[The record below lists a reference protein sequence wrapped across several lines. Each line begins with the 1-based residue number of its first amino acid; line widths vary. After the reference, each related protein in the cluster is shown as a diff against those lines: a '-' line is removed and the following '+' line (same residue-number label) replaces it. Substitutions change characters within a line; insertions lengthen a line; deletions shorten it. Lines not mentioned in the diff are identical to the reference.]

1 MNVSVKLSKSIYA
14 MKSLKK
20 SLAIVLVV
28 ILASCAKQLP
38 KPSKEVKSVLV
49 LPVEV
54 VNKTKM
60 ERKFD
65 YVFNFQSKPN
75 SGSWYGN
82 NSPQN
87 DQLFSV
93 RGNLQKNGNSLT
105 IVSGLS
111 PGEHRL
117 FSMTENPINVRN
129 VNPNTKR
136 MQHRPFILEE
146 GKIFIY
152 PYQFHYSQE
161 LIGASKYFRSSR
173 KFEPLMDQGLKNVK
187 EELKQ
192 YKNYELWALQ
202 DKIADGALTEQVTST
217 ESSRIPG
224 KSATEQDK
232 IADGALT
239 EQITSIESN
248 KIPEKFT
255 SGLELDVGVNS
266 KYKLSS
272 DLTYLSASGEGEADL
287 EGNDIRFVYIAAHGI
302 SWGIRMSEHNG
313 KDSTATSYYSIKVT
327 ENTPYIRY
335 DHTLYSNDNFLLE
348 GQIAAGFN
356 LVTVEIDHPSLSP
369 NTSSS
374 LGFMLEPSLFSGMEI
389 QDEVLL
395 GLGMSLPLDSFKGNA
410 NWLYSGYTLNYN
422 YEITKSPIVFL
433 IFRFSI

>member
-1 MNVSVKLSKSIYA
+1 
-14 MKSLKK
+14 
-20 SLAIVLVV
+20 
-28 ILASCAKQLP
+28 
-38 KPSKEVKSVLV
+38 
-49 LPVEV
+49 
-54 VNKTKM
+54 
-60 ERKFD
+60 
-65 YVFNFQSKPN
+65 
-75 SGSWYGN
+75 
-82 NSPQN
+82 
-87 DQLFSV
+87 
-93 RGNLQKNGNSLT
+93 
-105 IVSGLS
+105 
-111 PGEHRL
+111 
-117 FSMTENPINVRN
+117 
-129 VNPNTKR
+129 

-161 LIGASKYFRSSR
+161 LIGASNYFRSSR

-202 DKIADGALTEQVTST
+202 DKIADGTLTEQVTST
-217 ESSRIPG
+217 ES
-224 KSATEQDK
+224 
-232 IADGALT
+232 
-239 EQITSIESN
+239 N
-248 KIPEKFT
+248 KIPEKFS

-272 DLTYLSASGEGEADL
+272 NVTWLSNLGSDEVDL
-287 EGNDIRFVYIAAHGI
+287 EGSDIRFVYIADHGI

-313 KDSTATSYYSIKVT
+313 KQTTSTAYYSIKVT

-356 LVTVEIDHPSLSP
+356 LVTVEIDHPQLSP

-389 QDEVLL
+389 HDEVLL
-395 GLGMSLPLDSFKGNA
+395 GLGMSLPLDYFKGNA

-433 IFRFSI
+433 IFRFAI

>member
-1 MNVSVKLSKSIYA
+1 MRFEILQLSLFYILNFEMRY
-14 MKSLKK
+14 LKTF
-20 SLAIVLVV
+20 LAIVSTV
-28 ILASCAKQLP
+28 IIASCAKQLP
-38 KPSKEVKSVLV
+38 KPSKEIKSILV
-49 LPVEV
+49 IPAEV
-54 VNKTKM
+54 INKTQM

-65 YVFNFQSKPN
+65 YIFNFQSKPD
-75 SGSWYGN
+75 SDSWYGN

-93 RGNLQKNGNSLT
+93 RSNLQKDGNSLT

-129 VNPNTKR
+129 VNPNTER
-136 MQHRPFILEE
+136 MRHRPFVLEE
-146 GKIFIY
+146 GKVLIY
-152 PYQFHYSQE
+152 PYELRYSQE
-161 LIGASKYFRSSR
+161 FKGTTQMFNYSR
-173 KFEPLMDQGLKNVK
+173 KFEPLTDQGLKNVK
-187 EELKQ
+187 EELKH

-202 DKIADGALTEQVTST
+202 DKIAEGALTEQVTST
-217 ESSRIPG
+217 
-224 KSATEQDK
+224 
-232 IADGALT
+232 
-239 EQITSIESN
+239 ESN

-272 DLTYLSASGEGEADL
+272 DLTWLSASGEGEADL

-356 LVTVEIDHPSLSP
+356 LVTVEIDHPELSP
-369 NTSSS
+369 NASSS
-374 LGFMLEPSLFSGMEI
+374 LGFMLEPSIFTGMEI
-389 QDEVLL
+389 QDEMLF
-395 GLGMSLPLDSFKGNA
+395 GLGMSYPLDYLKGNA

>member
-1 MNVSVKLSKSIYA
+1 
-14 MKSLKK
+14 MKSLKT

-49 LPVEV
+49 IPAEV
-54 VNKTKM
+54 VNKTQM
-60 ERKFD
+60 ERKYD

-87 DQLFSV
+87 DQLFRV

-161 LIGASKYFRSSR
+161 LIGASNYFRSSR

-202 DKIADGALTEQVTST
+202 DKIADDALTEQVTST
-217 ESSRIPG
+217 
-224 KSATEQDK
+224 
-232 IADGALT
+232 
-239 EQITSIESN
+239 ESN

-266 KYKLSS
+266 KYKLRS

-395 GLGMSLPLDSFKGNA
+395 GLGMSLPLDSFKGNT

>member
-1 MNVSVKLSKSIYA
+1 MRFEILQLSLFYILNFEMRY
-14 MKSLKK
+14 LKTF
-20 SLAIVLVV
+20 LAIVSTV
-28 ILASCAKQLP
+28 IIASCAKQLP
-38 KPSKEVKSVLV
+38 KPSKEIKSILV
-49 LPVEV
+49 IPAEV
-54 VNKTKM
+54 INKTQT

-65 YVFNFQSKPN
+65 YIFNFQSKPD
-75 SGSWYGN
+75 SDSWYGN

-93 RGNLQKNGNSLT
+93 RSNLQKDGNSLT

-129 VNPNTKR
+129 VNPNTER
-136 MQHRPFILEE
+136 MRHRPFVLEE
-146 GKIFIY
+146 GKVLIY
-152 PYQFHYSQE
+152 PYELRYSQE
-161 LIGASKYFRSSR
+161 FKGTTQMFNYSR
-173 KFEPLMDQGLKNVK
+173 KFEPLTDQGLKNVK

-202 DKIADGALTEQVTST
+202 DKIAEGALTEQVTST
-217 ESSRIPG
+217 
-224 KSATEQDK
+224 
-232 IADGALT
+232 
-239 EQITSIESN
+239 ESN

-272 DLTYLSASGEGEADL
+272 DLTWLSASGEGEADL

-356 LVTVEIDHPSLSP
+356 LVTVEIDHPELSP
-369 NTSSS
+369 NASSS
-374 LGFMLEPSLFSGMEI
+374 LGFMLEPSIFTGMEI
-389 QDEVLL
+389 QDEMLF
-395 GLGMSLPLDSFKGNA
+395 GLGMSYPLDYLKGNA

>member
-1 MNVSVKLSKSIYA
+1 MRY
-14 MKSLKK
+14 LKTF
-20 SLAIVLVV
+20 LAIVSTV
-28 ILASCAKQLP
+28 IIASCAKQLP
-38 KPSKEVKSVLV
+38 KPSKEIKSILV
-49 LPVEV
+49 IPAEV
-54 VNKTKM
+54 INKTQT

-65 YVFNFQSKPN
+65 YIFNFQSKPD
-75 SGSWYGN
+75 SDSWYGN

-93 RGNLQKNGNSLT
+93 RSNLQKDGNSLT

-129 VNPNTKR
+129 VNPNTER
-136 MQHRPFILEE
+136 MRHRPFVLEE
-146 GKIFIY
+146 GKVLIY
-152 PYQFHYSQE
+152 PYELRYSQE
-161 LIGASKYFRSSR
+161 FKGTTQMFNYSR
-173 KFEPLMDQGLKNVK
+173 KFEPLTDQGLKNVK

-202 DKIADGALTEQVTST
+202 DKIAEGALTEQVTST
-217 ESSRIPG
+217 
-224 KSATEQDK
+224 
-232 IADGALT
+232 
-239 EQITSIESN
+239 ESN

-272 DLTYLSASGEGEADL
+272 DLTWLSASGEGEADL

-348 GQIAAGFN
+348 GQIAVGFN
-356 LVTVEIDHPSLSP
+356 LVTVEIDHPELSP
-369 NTSSS
+369 NASSS
-374 LGFMLEPSLFSGMEI
+374 LGFMLEPSLFTGMEI
-389 QDEVLL
+389 QDEMLF
-395 GLGMSLPLDSFKGNA
+395 GLGMSYPLDYLKGNA

-433 IFRFSI
+433 IFRFAI

>member
-1 MNVSVKLSKSIYA
+1 MRY
-14 MKSLKK
+14 LKTF
-20 SLAIVLVV
+20 LAIVSTV
-28 ILASCAKQLP
+28 IIASCAKQLP
-38 KPSKEVKSVLV
+38 KPSKEIKSILV
-49 LPVEV
+49 IPAEV
-54 VNKTKM
+54 INKTQT

-65 YVFNFQSKPN
+65 YIFNFQSKPD
-75 SGSWYGN
+75 SDSWYGN

-93 RGNLQKNGNSLT
+93 RSNLQKDGNSLT

-129 VNPNTKR
+129 VNPNTER
-136 MQHRPFILEE
+136 MRHRPFVLEE
-146 GKIFIY
+146 GKVLIY
-152 PYQFHYSQE
+152 PYELRYSQE
-161 LIGASKYFRSSR
+161 FKGTTQMFNYSR
-173 KFEPLMDQGLKNVK
+173 KFEPLTDQGFKNVK

-192 YKNYELWALQ
+192 YKNYELWTSQ
-202 DKIADGALTEQVTST
+202 DKIAEGALTEQVTST
-217 ESSRIPG
+217 ES
-224 KSATEQDK
+224 
-232 IADGALT
+232 
-239 EQITSIESN
+239 N
-248 KIPEKFT
+248 NIPEKFT

-272 DLTYLSASGEGEADL
+272 DLTWLSASGEGEADL

-356 LVTVEIDHPSLSP
+356 LVTVEIDHPELSP
-369 NTSSS
+369 NASSS
-374 LGFMLEPSLFSGMEI
+374 LGFMLEPSIFTGMEI
-389 QDEVLL
+389 QDEMLF
-395 GLGMSLPLDSFKGNA
+395 GLGMSYPLDYLKGNA

>member
-1 MNVSVKLSKSIYA
+1 MKFNNVL
-14 MKSLKK
+14 KSLKT

-38 KPSKEVKSVLV
+38 KPSKELKSVLV
-49 LPVEV
+49 IPAEV
-54 VNKTKM
+54 VNKTQM

-93 RGNLQKNGNSLT
+93 RGNLQQNGNSLT
-105 IVSGLS
+105 IVSGLP

-129 VNPNTKR
+129 VNPNTER
-136 MQHRPFILEE
+136 MKHRPFILEE
-146 GKIFIY
+146 GKVLIY
-152 PYQFHYSQE
+152 PYELRYSQK
-161 LIGASKYFRSSR
+161 LKGTTRMFNYSR
-173 KFEPLMDQGLKNVK
+173 KFEPLMDQGLKNIK

-202 DKIADGALTEQVTST
+202 DKIADGTLTEQETST
-217 ESSRIPG
+217 
-224 KSATEQDK
+224 
-232 IADGALT
+232 
-239 EQITSIESN
+239 ESN

-272 DLTYLSASGEGEADL
+272 NVTWLSSSREGETDL
-287 EGNDIRFVYIAAHGI
+287 EGNDIRFVYIADHGI

-313 KDSTATSYYSIKVT
+313 KLPTSTSYYSIKVT

-356 LVTVEIDHPSLSP
+356 LVTVEIDHP
-369 NTSSS
+369 
-374 LGFMLEPSLFSGMEI
+374 
-389 QDEVLL
+389 
-395 GLGMSLPLDSFKGNA
+395 
-410 NWLYSGYTLNYN
+410 
-422 YEITKSPIVFL
+422 
-433 IFRFSI
+433 

>member
-1 MNVSVKLSKSIYA
+1 MRY
-14 MKSLKK
+14 LKTF
-20 SLAIVLVV
+20 LAIVSTV
-28 ILASCAKQLP
+28 IIASCAKQLP
-38 KPSKEVKSVLV
+38 KPSKEIKSILV
-49 LPVEV
+49 IPAEV
-54 VNKTKM
+54 INKTQT

-65 YVFNFQSKPN
+65 YIFNFQSKPD
-75 SGSWYGN
+75 SDSWYGN

-93 RGNLQKNGNSLT
+93 RSNLQKDGNSLT

-129 VNPNTKR
+129 VNPNTER
-136 MQHRPFILEE
+136 MRHRPFVLED
-146 GKIFIY
+146 GKVLIY
-152 PYQFHYSQE
+152 PYELRYSQE
-161 LIGASKYFRSSR
+161 FKGTTQMFNYSR
-173 KFEPLMDQGLKNVK
+173 KFEPLTDQRLKNVK

-202 DKIADGALTEQVTST
+202 DKIAEGALTEQV
-217 ESSRIPG
+217 I
-224 KSATEQDK
+224 
-232 IADGALT
+232 
-239 EQITSIESN
+239 SIESN

-272 DLTYLSASGEGEADL
+272 DLTWLSASGEGEADL

-356 LVTVEIDHPSLSP
+356 LVTVEIDHPELSP
-369 NTSSS
+369 NASSS
-374 LGFMLEPSLFSGMEI
+374 LGFMLEPSLFTGMEI
-389 QDEVLL
+389 QDEMLF
-395 GLGMSLPLDSFKGNA
+395 GLGMSYPLDYLKGNA

>member
-1 MNVSVKLSKSIYA
+1 MKYSKTF
-14 MKSLKK
+14 
-20 SLAIVLVV
+20 LAIVSTV
-28 ILASCAKQLP
+28 IIASCAKQLP
-38 KPSKEVKSVLV
+38 KPSKEIKSILV
-49 LPVEV
+49 IPAEV
-54 VNKTKM
+54 INKTQT

-65 YVFNFQSKPN
+65 YIFNFQSKPD
-75 SGSWYGN
+75 SDSWYGN

-93 RGNLQKNGNSLT
+93 RSNLQKDGNSLT

-129 VNPNTKR
+129 VNPNTER
-136 MQHRPFILEE
+136 MRHRPFVLEE
-146 GKIFIY
+146 GKVLIY
-152 PYQFHYSQE
+152 PYELRYSQE
-161 LIGASKYFRSSR
+161 FKGTTRMFNYSR
-173 KFEPLMDQGLKNVK
+173 KFEPLTDQGLKNVK

-202 DKIADGALTEQVTST
+202 DKIAEGTLTEQVTST
-217 ESSRIPG
+217 ES
-224 KSATEQDK
+224 
-232 IADGALT
+232 
-239 EQITSIESN
+239 N
-248 KIPEKFT
+248 KIPEKFN

-272 DLTYLSASGEGEADL
+272 DLTWLSASGEGEADL

-356 LVTVEIDHPSLSP
+356 LVTVEIDHPELSP
-369 NTSSS
+369 NASSS
-374 LGFMLEPSLFSGMEI
+374 LGFMLEPSIFTGMEI
-389 QDEVLL
+389 QDEMLF
-395 GLGMSLPLDSFKGNA
+395 GLGMSYPLDYLKGNA

>member
-1 MNVSVKLSKSIYA
+1 MRFEILQLSLFYILNFEMRY
-14 MKSLKK
+14 LKTF
-20 SLAIVLVV
+20 LAIVSTV
-28 ILASCAKQLP
+28 IIASCAKQLP
-38 KPSKEVKSVLV
+38 KPSKEIKSILV
-49 LPVEV
+49 IPAEV
-54 VNKTKM
+54 INKTQT

-65 YVFNFQSKPN
+65 YIFNFQSKPD
-75 SGSWYGN
+75 SDSWYGN

-93 RGNLQKNGNSLT
+93 RSNLQKDGNSLT

-129 VNPNTKR
+129 VNPNTER
-136 MQHRPFILEE
+136 MRHRPFVLEE
-146 GKIFIY
+146 GKVLIY
-152 PYQFHYSQE
+152 PYELRYSQKFK
-161 LIGASKYFRSSR
+161 GTTQMFNYSR
-173 KFEPLMDQGLKNVK
+173 KFEPLTDQGLKNVK

-202 DKIADGALTEQVTST
+202 DKIAEGALTEQVTST
-217 ESSRIPG
+217 
-224 KSATEQDK
+224 
-232 IADGALT
+232 
-239 EQITSIESN
+239 ESN

-272 DLTYLSASGEGEADL
+272 DLTWLSASGEGEADL

-348 GQIAAGFN
+348 GQISAGFN
-356 LVTVEIDHPSLSP
+356 LVTVEIDHPELSP
-369 NTSSS
+369 NASSS
-374 LGFMLEPSLFSGMEI
+374 LGFMLEPSIFTGMEI
-389 QDEVLL
+389 QDEMLF
-395 GLGMSLPLDSFKGNA
+395 GLGMSYPLDYLKGNA

>member
-1 MNVSVKLSKSIYA
+1 MRFEILQLSLFYILNFEMRY
-14 MKSLKK
+14 LKTF
-20 SLAIVLVV
+20 LAIVSTV
-28 ILASCAKQLP
+28 IIASCAKQLP
-38 KPSKEVKSVLV
+38 KPSKEIKSILV
-49 LPVEV
+49 IPAEV
-54 VNKTKM
+54 INKTQT

-65 YVFNFQSKPN
+65 YIFNFQSKPD
-75 SGSWYGN
+75 SDSWYGN

-93 RGNLQKNGNSLT
+93 RSNLQKDGNSLT

-129 VNPNTKR
+129 VNPNTER
-136 MQHRPFILEE
+136 MRHRPFVLEE
-146 GKIFIY
+146 GKVLIY
-152 PYQFHYSQE
+152 PYELRYSQE
-161 LIGASKYFRSSR
+161 FKGTTQMFNYSR
-173 KFEPLMDQGLKNVK
+173 KFEPLTDQGLKNVK

-202 DKIADGALTEQVTST
+202 DKIAEGALTEQVTST
-217 ESSRIPG
+217 
-224 KSATEQDK
+224 
-232 IADGALT
+232 
-239 EQITSIESN
+239 ESN

-272 DLTYLSASGEGEADL
+272 DLTWLSASGEGEADL

-356 LVTVEIDHPSLSP
+356 LVTVEIDHPELSP
-369 NTSSS
+369 NASSS

-389 QDEVLL
+389 QDEMLF
-395 GLGMSLPLDSFKGNA
+395 GLGMSYPLDYLKGNA

>member
-1 MNVSVKLSKSIYA
+1 MKLNNIMKSIHT
-14 MKSLKK
+14 
-20 SLAIVLVV
+20 SLALLLVV

-38 KPSKEVKSVLV
+38 KPSKDVKSVLV
-49 LPVEV
+49 LPAEV

-129 VNPNTKR
+129 LNPNTER

-146 GKIFIY
+146 GKVLIY
-152 PYQFHYSQE
+152 PYELRYSQK
-161 LIGASKYFRSSR
+161 LIGTTRMFNYSR

-202 DKIADGALTEQVTST
+202 DKIADDALTEQVTST
-217 ESSRIPG
+217 
-224 KSATEQDK
+224 
-232 IADGALT
+232 
-239 EQITSIESN
+239 ESN

-266 KYKLSS
+266 KYKLRS

-287 EGNDIRFVYIAAHGI
+287 EGNDIRFVYIASHGI

-335 DHTLYSNDNFLLE
+335 DHTLYRNDNFLLE

-356 LVTVEIDHPSLSP
+356 LVTVEIDHPQLSP
-369 NTSSS
+369 NASSS
-374 LGFMLEPSLFSGMEI
+374 LGFMLESSLFSGMEI

>member
-1 MNVSVKLSKSIYA
+1 MKLNNIMKSIHT
-14 MKSLKK
+14 
-20 SLAIVLVV
+20 SLALLLVV

-38 KPSKEVKSVLV
+38 KPSKDVKSVLV
-49 LPVEV
+49 LPAEV

-129 VNPNTKR
+129 LNPNTER

-146 GKIFIY
+146 GKVLIY
-152 PYQFHYSQE
+152 PYELRYSQK
-161 LIGASKYFRSSR
+161 LKGTTRMFNYSR

-202 DKIADGALTEQVTST
+202 DKIADDALTEQVTST
-217 ESSRIPG
+217 
-224 KSATEQDK
+224 
-232 IADGALT
+232 
-239 EQITSIESN
+239 ESN

-266 KYKLSS
+266 KYKLRS

-287 EGNDIRFVYIAAHGI
+287 EGNDIRFVYIASHGI

-335 DHTLYSNDNFLLE
+335 DHTLYRNDNFLLE

-356 LVTVEIDHPSLSP
+356 LVTVEIDHPQLSP
-369 NTSSS
+369 NASSS
-374 LGFMLEPSLFSGMEI
+374 LGFMLESSLFSGMEI

>member
-1 MNVSVKLSKSIYA
+1 MRY
-14 MKSLKK
+14 LKTF
-20 SLAIVLVV
+20 LAIVSTV
-28 ILASCAKQLP
+28 IIASCAKQLP
-38 KPSKEVKSVLV
+38 KPSKEIKSILV
-49 LPVEV
+49 IPAEV
-54 VNKTKM
+54 INKTQT

-65 YVFNFQSKPN
+65 YIFNFQSKPD
-75 SGSWYGN
+75 SDSWYGN

-93 RGNLQKNGNSLT
+93 RSNLQKDGNSLT

-129 VNPNTKR
+129 VNPNTER
-136 MQHRPFILEE
+136 MRHRPFVLEE
-146 GKIFIY
+146 GKVLIY
-152 PYQFHYSQE
+152 PYELRYSQE
-161 LIGASKYFRSSR
+161 FKGTTQMFNYSR
-173 KFEPLMDQGLKNVK
+173 KFELLTDQGLKNIK

-202 DKIADGALTEQVTST
+202 DKIAEGALTEQVTST
-217 ESSRIPG
+217 
-224 KSATEQDK
+224 
-232 IADGALT
+232 
-239 EQITSIESN
+239 ESN

-272 DLTYLSASGEGEADL
+272 DLTWLSASGEGEADL

-356 LVTVEIDHPSLSP
+356 LVTVEIDHPELSP
-369 NTSSS
+369 NASSS
-374 LGFMLEPSLFSGMEI
+374 LGFMLEPSIFTGMEI
-389 QDEVLL
+389 QDEMLF
-395 GLGMSLPLDSFKGNA
+395 GLGMSYPLDYLKGNA

>member
-1 MNVSVKLSKSIYA
+1 MRFEILQLSLFYILNFEMRY
-14 MKSLKK
+14 LKTF
-20 SLAIVLVV
+20 LAIVSTV
-28 ILASCAKQLP
+28 IIASCAKQLP
-38 KPSKEVKSVLV
+38 KPSKEIKSILV
-49 LPVEV
+49 IPAEV
-54 VNKTKM
+54 INKTQT
-60 ERKFD
+60 ERKFN
-65 YVFNFQSKPN
+65 YIFNFQSKPD
-75 SGSWYGN
+75 SDSWYGN

-93 RGNLQKNGNSLT
+93 RSNLQKDGNSLT

-129 VNPNTKR
+129 VNPNTER
-136 MQHRPFILEE
+136 MRHRPFVLEE
-146 GKIFIY
+146 GKVLIY
-152 PYQFHYSQE
+152 PYELRYSQE
-161 LIGASKYFRSSR
+161 FKGTTQMFNYSR
-173 KFEPLMDQGLKNVK
+173 KFEPLTDQGLKNVK

-202 DKIADGALTEQVTST
+202 DKIAEGALTEQVTST
-217 ESSRIPG
+217 
-224 KSATEQDK
+224 
-232 IADGALT
+232 
-239 EQITSIESN
+239 ESN

-272 DLTYLSASGEGEADL
+272 DLTWLSASGEGEADL

-356 LVTVEIDHPSLSP
+356 LVTVEIDHPELSP
-369 NTSSS
+369 NASSS
-374 LGFMLEPSLFSGMEI
+374 LGFMLEPSIFTGMEI
-389 QDEVLL
+389 QDEMLF
-395 GLGMSLPLDSFKGNA
+395 GLGMSYPLDYLKGNA

>member
-1 MNVSVKLSKSIYA
+1 MRFEILQLSLFYILNFEMRY
-14 MKSLKK
+14 LKTF
-20 SLAIVLVV
+20 LAIVSTV
-28 ILASCAKQLP
+28 IIASCAKQLP
-38 KPSKEVKSVLV
+38 KPSKEIKSILV
-49 LPVEV
+49 IPAEV
-54 VNKTKM
+54 INKTQT
-60 ERKFD
+60 EPKFD

-75 SGSWYGN
+75 AGSWYGN

-93 RGNLQKNGNSLT
+93 RSNLQKDGNSLT

-129 VNPNTKR
+129 VNPNTER
-136 MQHRPFILEE
+136 MRHRPFVLEE
-146 GKIFIY
+146 GKVLIY
-152 PYQFHYSQE
+152 PYELRYSQE
-161 LIGASKYFRSSR
+161 FKGTTQMFNYSR
-173 KFEPLMDQGLKNVK
+173 KFEPLTDQGLKNVK

-202 DKIADGALTEQVTST
+202 DKIAEGALTEQVTN
-217 ESSRIPG
+217 
-224 KSATEQDK
+224 
-232 IADGALT
+232 
-239 EQITSIESN
+239 IESN

-272 DLTYLSASGEGEADL
+272 DLTWLSASGEGEADL

-356 LVTVEIDHPSLSP
+356 LVTVEIDHPELSP
-369 NTSSS
+369 NASSS
-374 LGFMLEPSLFSGMEI
+374 LGFMLEPSIFTGMEI
-389 QDEVLL
+389 QDEMLF
-395 GLGMSLPLDSFKGNA
+395 GLGMSYPLDYLKGNA

>member
-1 MNVSVKLSKSIYA
+1 MRFEILQLSLFYILNFEMRY
-14 MKSLKK
+14 LKTF
-20 SLAIVLVV
+20 LAIVSTV
-28 ILASCAKQLP
+28 IIASCAKQLP
-38 KPSKEVKSVLV
+38 KPSKEIKSILV
-49 LPVEV
+49 IPAEV
-54 VNKTKM
+54 INKTQT

-65 YVFNFQSKPN
+65 YIFNFQSKPD
-75 SGSWYGN
+75 SDSWYGN

-93 RGNLQKNGNSLT
+93 RSNLQKDGNSLT

-129 VNPNTKR
+129 VNPNTER
-136 MQHRPFILEE
+136 MRHRPFVLEE
-146 GKIFIY
+146 GKVLIY
-152 PYQFHYSQE
+152 PYELRYSQE
-161 LIGASKYFRSSR
+161 FKGTTQMFNYSR
-173 KFEPLMDQGLKNVK
+173 KFEPLTDQGLKNIK

-202 DKIADGALTEQVTST
+202 DKIAEGALTEQVTST
-217 ESSRIPG
+217 
-224 KSATEQDK
+224 
-232 IADGALT
+232 
-239 EQITSIESN
+239 ESN

-272 DLTYLSASGEGEADL
+272 DLTWLSASGEGEADL

-356 LVTVEIDHPSLSP
+356 LVTVEIDHPELSP
-369 NTSSS
+369 NASSS
-374 LGFMLEPSLFSGMEI
+374 LGFMLEPSIFTGMEI
-389 QDEVLL
+389 QDEMLF
-395 GLGMSLPLDSFKGNA
+395 GLGMSYPLDYLKGNA

>member
-1 MNVSVKLSKSIYA
+1 
-14 MKSLKK
+14 MKIFLV
-20 SLAIVLVV
+20 IVLVL

-38 KPSKEVKSVLV
+38 IPSKEVKSVLV
-49 LPVEV
+49 IPSEV
-54 VNKTKM
+54 VNKTQM

-65 YVFNFQSKPN
+65 YVFNFQSKSN
-75 SGSWYGN
+75 SGSWQGN

-87 DQLFSV
+87 DQLYSV
-93 RGNLQKNGNSLT
+93 RGNLQKKGNSLT
-105 IVSGLS
+105 IVSGLY

-146 GKIFIY
+146 GKVQIY
-152 PYQFHYSQE
+152 PYELRYSQK
-161 LIGASKYFRSSR
+161 LVGTSKSFNYSR

-202 DKIADGALTEQVTST
+202 DKIAEGALTEQVTST
-217 ESSRIPG
+217 
-224 KSATEQDK
+224 
-232 IADGALT
+232 
-239 EQITSIESN
+239 ESN

-255 SGLELDVGVNS
+255 SGLELDVGVNN

-356 LVTVEIDHPSLSP
+356 LVTVEIDHPELSP
-369 NTSSS
+369 NASSS

>member
-1 MNVSVKLSKSIYA
+1 MRFEILQLSLFYILNFEMRY
-14 MKSLKK
+14 LKTF
-20 SLAIVLVV
+20 LAIVSTV
-28 ILASCAKQLP
+28 IIASCAKQLP
-38 KPSKEVKSVLV
+38 KPSKEIKSILV
-49 LPVEV
+49 IPAEV
-54 VNKTKM
+54 INKTQT

-65 YVFNFQSKPN
+65 YIFNFQSKPD
-75 SGSWYGN
+75 SDSWYGN

-93 RGNLQKNGNSLT
+93 RSNLQKDGNSLT

-129 VNPNTKR
+129 VNPNTER
-136 MQHRPFILEE
+136 MRHRPFVLEE
-146 GKIFIY
+146 GKVLIY
-152 PYQFHYSQE
+152 PYELRYSQE
-161 LIGASKYFRSSR
+161 FKGTTQMFNYSR
-173 KFEPLMDQGLKNVK
+173 KFELLTDQGLKNIK

-202 DKIADGALTEQVTST
+202 DKIAEGALTEQVTST
-217 ESSRIPG
+217 
-224 KSATEQDK
+224 
-232 IADGALT
+232 
-239 EQITSIESN
+239 ESN

-272 DLTYLSASGEGEADL
+272 DLTWLSASGEGEADL

-356 LVTVEIDHPSLSP
+356 LVTVEIDHPELSP
-369 NTSSS
+369 NASSS
-374 LGFMLEPSLFSGMEI
+374 LGFMLEPSIFTGMEI
-389 QDEVLL
+389 QDEMLF
-395 GLGMSLPLDSFKGNA
+395 GLGMSYPLDYLKGNA

>member
-1 MNVSVKLSKSIYA
+1 MKFNIVL
-14 MKSLKK
+14 KSLET
-20 SLAIVLVV
+20 SLAIVLVF
-28 ILASCAKQLP
+28 IFASCAKQLP
-38 KPSKEVKSVLV
+38 KPSKELKSVLV
-49 LPVEV
+49 IPAEV
-54 VNKTKM
+54 VNKTQM

-93 RGNLQKNGNSLT
+93 RGNLQQNGNSLT
-105 IVSGLS
+105 IVSGLP
-111 PGEHRL
+111 PGEHRF
-117 FSMTENPINVRN
+117 FSMTEIPINVRN
-129 VNPNTKR
+129 VNPNTER
-136 MQHRPFILEE
+136 MKHRPFILEE
-146 GKIFIY
+146 GKVLIY
-152 PYQFHYSQE
+152 PYELRYSQK
-161 LIGASKYFRSSR
+161 LKGATRMFNYSR

-202 DKIADGALTEQVTST
+202 DKIADGTLTEQVTST
-217 ESSRIPG
+217 ESSRISG
-224 KSATEQDK
+224 KSATEQNK
-232 IADGALT
+232 KADGALT

-313 KDSTATSYYSIKVT
+313 KDSTATSYYSIRVT

>member
-1 MNVSVKLSKSIYA
+1 MRFEILQLSLFYILNFEMIY
-14 MKSLKK
+14 LKTF
-20 SLAIVLVV
+20 LAIVSTV
-28 ILASCAKQLP
+28 IIASCAKQLP
-38 KPSKEVKSVLV
+38 KPSKEIKSILV
-49 LPVEV
+49 IPTEV
-54 VNKTKM
+54 VNKTQM

-65 YVFNFQSKPN
+65 YVFNFQSKSN
-75 SGSWYGN
+75 SDSWYGN

-93 RGNLQKNGNSLT
+93 RSNLQKDGNSLT

-129 VNPNTKR
+129 VNPNTER
-136 MQHRPFILEE
+136 MRHRPFVLEE
-146 GKIFIY
+146 GKVLIY
-152 PYQFHYSQE
+152 PYELRYSQE
-161 LIGASKYFRSSR
+161 FKGTTQMFNYSR
-173 KFEPLMDQGLKNVK
+173 KFEPLTDQGLKNVK

-202 DKIADGALTEQVTST
+202 DKIAEGALTEQVTST
-217 ESSRIPG
+217 
-224 KSATEQDK
+224 
-232 IADGALT
+232 
-239 EQITSIESN
+239 ESN

-272 DLTYLSASGEGEADL
+272 DLTWLSASGEGEADL

-348 GQIAAGFN
+348 GQISAGFN
-356 LVTVEIDHPSLSP
+356 LVTVEIDHPELSP
-369 NTSSS
+369 NASSS
-374 LGFMLEPSLFSGMEI
+374 LGFMLEPSIFTGMEI
-389 QDEVLL
+389 QDEMLF
-395 GLGMSLPLDSFKGNA
+395 GLGMSYPLDYLKGNA

>member
-1 MNVSVKLSKSIYA
+1 MKFNIVL
-14 MKSLKK
+14 KSLKT

-49 LPVEV
+49 IPAEV
-54 VNKTKM
+54 VNKTQM
-60 ERKFD
+60 ERKYD

-87 DQLFSV
+87 DQLFRV

-105 IVSGLS
+105 IISGLS

-117 FSMTENPINVRN
+117 FSMTDNPINVRN
-129 VNPNTKR
+129 ANPNTKR

-146 GKIFIY
+146 GKVLIY
-152 PYQFHYSQE
+152 PYELRYSQKFV
-161 LIGASKYFRSSR
+161 GTSKWFKSSR
-173 KFEPLMDQGLKNVK
+173 KFEPLMDQGLKNIK

-192 YKNYELWALQ
+192 YKNYELWAIQ
-202 DKIADGALTEQVTST
+202 DK
-217 ESSRIPG
+217 
-224 KSATEQDK
+224 K
-232 IADGALT
+232 ADGALT

-313 KDSTATSYYSIKVT
+313 KDSTATSYYSIRVT

-356 LVTVEIDHPSLSP
+356 LVTVEIDHPELSP
-369 NTSSS
+369 NASSS

>member
-1 MNVSVKLSKSIYA
+1 MRFEILQLSLFYILNFEMRY
-14 MKSLKK
+14 LKTF
-20 SLAIVLVV
+20 LAIVSTV
-28 ILASCAKQLP
+28 IIASCAKQLP
-38 KPSKEVKSVLV
+38 KPSKEIKSILV
-49 LPVEV
+49 IPAEV
-54 VNKTKM
+54 INKTQT

-65 YVFNFQSKPN
+65 YIFNFQSKPD
-75 SGSWYGN
+75 SDSWYGN

-93 RGNLQKNGNSLT
+93 RSNLQKDGNSLT

-129 VNPNTKR
+129 VNPNTER
-136 MQHRPFILEE
+136 MRHRPFVLEE
-146 GKIFIY
+146 GKVLIY
-152 PYQFHYSQE
+152 PYELRYSQE
-161 LIGASKYFRSSR
+161 FKGTTQMFNYSR
-173 KFEPLMDQGLKNVK
+173 KFELLTDQGLKNIK

-202 DKIADGALTEQVTST
+202 DKIAEGALTEQVTST
-217 ESSRIPG
+217 
-224 KSATEQDK
+224 
-232 IADGALT
+232 
-239 EQITSIESN
+239 ESN

-272 DLTYLSASGEGEADL
+272 DLTWLSASGEGEADL

-335 DHTLYSNDNFLLE
+335 DHTLYNNDNFLLE

-356 LVTVEIDHPSLSP
+356 LVTVEIDHPELSP
-369 NTSSS
+369 NASSS
-374 LGFMLEPSLFSGMEI
+374 LGFMLEPSIFTGMEI
-389 QDEVLL
+389 QDEMLF
-395 GLGMSLPLDSFKGNA
+395 GLGMSYPLDYLKGNA

>member
-1 MNVSVKLSKSIYA
+1 

-49 LPVEV
+49 LPAEV

-161 LIGASKYFRSSR
+161 LIGASNYFRSSR

-192 YKNYELWALQ
+192 YKNYELWAL
-202 DKIADGALTEQVTST
+202 
-217 ESSRIPG
+217 
-224 KSATEQDK
+224 QDK

-356 LVTVEIDHPSLSP
+356 LVTVEIDHPQLSP

>member
-1 MNVSVKLSKSIYA
+1 MKFNIVL
-14 MKSLKK
+14 KSLKT

-38 KPSKEVKSVLV
+38 KPSKDVKSVLV
-49 LPVEV
+49 IPAEV
-54 VNKTKM
+54 VNKTQM

-93 RGNLQKNGNSLT
+93 RGNLQQNGNSLT
-105 IVSGLS
+105 IVSGLP

-129 VNPNTKR
+129 VNPNTER
-136 MQHRPFILEE
+136 MKHRPFILEE
-146 GKIFIY
+146 GKVLIY
-152 PYQFHYSQE
+152 PYELRYSQK
-161 LIGASKYFRSSR
+161 LKGTTQMFNYSR

-202 DKIADGALTEQVTST
+202 DKIADGTLTEQVTST
-217 ESSRIPG
+217 ESSRISG
-224 KSATEQDK
+224 KSATEQNK
-232 IADGALT
+232 KADGALT

-313 KDSTATSYYSIKVT
+313 KDSTATSYYSIRVT

>member
-1 MNVSVKLSKSIYA
+1 MRFEILQLSLFYILNFEMRY
-14 MKSLKK
+14 LKTF
-20 SLAIVLVV
+20 LAIVSTV
-28 ILASCAKQLP
+28 IIASCAKQLP
-38 KPSKEVKSVLV
+38 KPSKEIKSILV
-49 LPVEV
+49 IPAEV
-54 VNKTKM
+54 INKTQT

-65 YVFNFQSKPN
+65 YIFNFQSKPD
-75 SGSWYGN
+75 SDSWYGN

-93 RGNLQKNGNSLT
+93 RSNLQKDGNSLT

-129 VNPNTKR
+129 VNPNTER
-136 MQHRPFILEE
+136 MRHRPFVLEE
-146 GKIFIY
+146 GKVLIY
-152 PYQFHYSQE
+152 PYELRYSQE
-161 LIGASKYFRSSR
+161 FKGTTQMFNYSR
-173 KFEPLMDQGLKNVK
+173 KFEPLTDQGLKNVK

-202 DKIADGALTEQVTST
+202 DKIAEGALTEQVTST
-217 ESSRIPG
+217 
-224 KSATEQDK
+224 
-232 IADGALT
+232 
-239 EQITSIESN
+239 ESN

-272 DLTYLSASGEGEADL
+272 DLTWLSASGEGEADL

-356 LVTVEIDHPSLSP
+356 LVTVEIDHPELSP
-369 NTSSS
+369 NASSS
-374 LGFMLEPSLFSGMEI
+374 LGFMLEPSIFTGMEI
-389 QDEVLL
+389 QDEMLF
-395 GLGMSLPLDSFKGNA
+395 GLGMSYPLDNLKGNA

>member
-1 MNVSVKLSKSIYA
+1 MQFENLQLSLFYILNFEMRY
-14 MKSLKK
+14 LKTF
-20 SLAIVLVV
+20 LAIVSTV
-28 ILASCAKQLP
+28 IIASCAKQLP
-38 KPSKEVKSVLV
+38 KPSKEIKSILV
-49 LPVEV
+49 IPAELI
-54 VNKTKM
+54 NKTQM

-65 YVFNFQSKPN
+65 YIFNFQSKPD
-75 SGSWYGN
+75 SDSWYGN

-93 RGNLQKNGNSLT
+93 RSNLQKDGNSLT

-129 VNPNTKR
+129 VNPNTER
-136 MQHRPFILEE
+136 MRHRPFVLEE
-146 GKIFIY
+146 GKVLIY
-152 PYQFHYSQE
+152 PYQLRYSQE
-161 LIGASKYFRSSR
+161 FKGTTQMFNYSR
-173 KFEPLMDQGLKNVK
+173 KFEPLTDQGLKNVK

-202 DKIADGALTEQVTST
+202 DKIAEGALTEQVTST
-217 ESSRIPG
+217 
-224 KSATEQDK
+224 
-232 IADGALT
+232 
-239 EQITSIESN
+239 ESN

-272 DLTYLSASGEGEADL
+272 DLTWLSASGEGEADL

-356 LVTVEIDHPSLSP
+356 LVTVEIDHPELSP
-369 NTSSS
+369 NASSS
-374 LGFMLEPSLFSGMEI
+374 LGFMLEPSIFTGMEI
-389 QDEVLL
+389 QDEMLF
-395 GLGMSLPLDSFKGNA
+395 GLGMSYPLDYLKGNA

>member
-1 MNVSVKLSKSIYA
+1 MRFEILQLSLFYILNFEMRY
-14 MKSLKK
+14 LKTF
-20 SLAIVLVV
+20 LAIVSTV
-28 ILASCAKQLP
+28 IIASCAKQLP
-38 KPSKEVKSVLV
+38 KPSKEIKSILV
-49 LPVEV
+49 IPAEV
-54 VNKTKM
+54 INKTQT

-65 YVFNFQSKPN
+65 YIFNFQSKPD
-75 SGSWYGN
+75 SDSWYGN

-93 RGNLQKNGNSLT
+93 RSNLQKDGNSLT

-129 VNPNTKR
+129 VNPNTER
-136 MQHRPFILEE
+136 MRHRPFVLEE
-146 GKIFIY
+146 GKVLIY
-152 PYQFHYSQE
+152 PYELRYSQE
-161 LIGASKYFRSSR
+161 FKGTTQMFNYSR
-173 KFEPLMDQGLKNVK
+173 KFESLTDQGLKNVK

-202 DKIADGALTEQVTST
+202 DKIAEGALTEQVTST
-217 ESSRIPG
+217 
-224 KSATEQDK
+224 
-232 IADGALT
+232 
-239 EQITSIESN
+239 ESN

-272 DLTYLSASGEGEADL
+272 DLTWLSASGEGEADL

-356 LVTVEIDHPSLSP
+356 LVTVEIDHPELSP
-369 NTSSS
+369 NASSS
-374 LGFMLEPSLFSGMEI
+374 LGFMLEPSIFTGMEI
-389 QDEVLL
+389 QDEMLF
-395 GLGMSLPLDSFKGNA
+395 GLGMSYPLDYLKGNA
-410 NWLYSGYTLNYN
+410 NWLYSGYTINYN

>member
-1 MNVSVKLSKSIYA
+1 MKFNNVL
-14 MKSLKK
+14 KSLKT

-49 LPVEV
+49 IPAEV
-54 VNKTKM
+54 VNKTQM

-117 FSMTENPINVRN
+117 FSMTENPINVEN
-129 VNPNTKR
+129 KNPNTKR
-136 MQHRPFILEE
+136 MRKHLPFTLEE
-146 GKIFIY
+146 GKLSIY
-152 PYQFHYSQE
+152 PNILRYSQWRPKGDLSNSFTSSKNFGPLTDQE
-161 LIGASKYFRSSR
+161 LTNI
-173 KFEPLMDQGLKNVK
+173 N

-202 DKIADGALTEQVTST
+202 DKKADGTLTEEVTST
-217 ESSRIPG
+217 
-224 KSATEQDK
+224 
-232 IADGALT
+232 
-239 EQITSIESN
+239 ESN

-356 LVTVEIDHPSLSP
+356 LVTVELDHPELSP

-410 NWLYSGYTLNYN
+410 NWVYSGYTLNYN

>member
-1 MNVSVKLSKSIYA
+1 MRFEILQLSLFYILNFEMRY
-14 MKSLKK
+14 LKTF
-20 SLAIVLVV
+20 LAIVSTV
-28 ILASCAKQLP
+28 IIASCAKQLP
-38 KPSKEVKSVLV
+38 KPSKEIKSILV
-49 LPVEV
+49 IPAEV
-54 VNKTKM
+54 INKTQT

-65 YVFNFQSKPN
+65 YIFNFQSKPD
-75 SGSWYGN
+75 SDSWYGN

-93 RGNLQKNGNSLT
+93 RSNLQKDGNSLT

-129 VNPNTKR
+129 VNPNTER
-136 MQHRPFILEE
+136 MRHRPFVLEE
-146 GKIFIY
+146 GKVLIY
-152 PYQFHYSQE
+152 PYELRYSQKFT
-161 LIGASKYFRSSR
+161 GPTQMFNYSR
-173 KFEPLMDQGLKNVK
+173 KFELLTDQGLKNVK

-202 DKIADGALTEQVTST
+202 DKIAEGALTEQLTST
-217 ESSRIPG
+217 
-224 KSATEQDK
+224 
-232 IADGALT
+232 
-239 EQITSIESN
+239 ESN

-272 DLTYLSASGEGEADL
+272 DLKWLSAFREGEADL

-356 LVTVEIDHPSLSP
+356 LVTVEIDHPELSP
-369 NTSSS
+369 NASSS
-374 LGFMLEPSLFSGMEI
+374 LGFMLEPSLFTGMEI
-389 QDEVLL
+389 QDEMLF
-395 GLGMSLPLDSFKGNA
+395 GLGMSYPLDYLKGNA

>member
-1 MNVSVKLSKSIYA
+1 MRFEILQLSLFYILNFEMRY
-14 MKSLKK
+14 LKTF
-20 SLAIVLVV
+20 LAIVSTV
-28 ILASCAKQLP
+28 IIASCAKQLP
-38 KPSKEVKSVLV
+38 KPSKEIKSILV
-49 LPVEV
+49 IPAEV
-54 VNKTKM
+54 INKTQT

-65 YVFNFQSKPN
+65 YIFNFQSKPD
-75 SGSWYGN
+75 SDSWYGN

-93 RGNLQKNGNSLT
+93 RSNLQKDGNSLT

-129 VNPNTKR
+129 VNPNTER
-136 MQHRPFILEE
+136 MRHRPFVLEE
-146 GKIFIY
+146 GKVLIY
-152 PYQFHYSQE
+152 PYELRYSQKFK
-161 LIGASKYFRSSR
+161 GTTQMFNYSR
-173 KFEPLMDQGLKNVK
+173 KFEPLTDQGLKNVK

-202 DKIADGALTEQVTST
+202 DKIAEGALTEQVTST
-217 ESSRIPG
+217 
-224 KSATEQDK
+224 
-232 IADGALT
+232 
-239 EQITSIESN
+239 ESN

-272 DLTYLSASGEGEADL
+272 DLTWLSASGEGEADL

-356 LVTVEIDHPSLSP
+356 LVTVEIDHPELSP
-369 NTSSS
+369 NASSS

-389 QDEVLL
+389 QDEMLF
-395 GLGMSLPLDSFKGNA
+395 GLGMSYPLDYLKGNA

>member
-1 MNVSVKLSKSIYA
+1 MRFENLQLSLFYILNFEMRY
-14 MKSLKK
+14 LKTF
-20 SLAIVLVV
+20 LAIVSTV
-28 ILASCAKQLP
+28 IIASCAKQLP
-38 KPSKEVKSVLV
+38 KPSKEIKSILV
-49 LPVEV
+49 IPAEV
-54 VNKTKM
+54 INKTQT

-65 YVFNFQSKPN
+65 YIFNFQSKPD
-75 SGSWYGN
+75 SDSWYGN

-93 RGNLQKNGNSLT
+93 RSNLQKDGNSLT

-129 VNPNTKR
+129 VNPNTER
-136 MQHRPFILEE
+136 MRHRPFVLEE
-146 GKIFIY
+146 GKVLIY
-152 PYQFHYSQE
+152 PYELRYSQE
-161 LIGASKYFRSSR
+161 FKGTTQMFNYSR
-173 KFEPLMDQGLKNVK
+173 KFELLTDQGLKNIK

-202 DKIADGALTEQVTST
+202 DKIAEGALTEQVTST
-217 ESSRIPG
+217 
-224 KSATEQDK
+224 
-232 IADGALT
+232 
-239 EQITSIESN
+239 ESN

-272 DLTYLSASGEGEADL
+272 DLTWLSASGEGEADL

-356 LVTVEIDHPSLSP
+356 LVTVEIDHPELSP
-369 NTSSS
+369 NASSS
-374 LGFMLEPSLFSGMEI
+374 LGFMLEPSIFTGMEI
-389 QDEVLL
+389 QDEMLF
-395 GLGMSLPLDSFKGNA
+395 GLGMSYPLDYLKGNA

>member
-1 MNVSVKLSKSIYA
+1 MKFNNVL
-14 MKSLKK
+14 KSLKT

-49 LPVEV
+49 IPAEV
-54 VNKTKM
+54 VNKTQM
-60 ERKFD
+60 ERKYD

-87 DQLFSV
+87 DQLFRV

-105 IVSGLS
+105 IISGLS

-117 FSMTENPINVRN
+117 FSMTDNPINVRN
-129 VNPNTKR
+129 ANPNTKR

-146 GKIFIY
+146 GKVLIY
-152 PYQFHYSQE
+152 PYELRYSQK
-161 LIGASKYFRSSR
+161 LKGTTRMFNYSR

-192 YKNYELWALQ
+192 YKNYVLWVLQ
-202 DKIADGALTEQVTST
+202 DKIADGTLTEQVTST
-217 ESSRIPG
+217 ESSRISG

-232 IADGALT
+232 KADGALT

-287 EGNDIRFVYIAAHGI
+287 EGNDIRFVYIADHGI

-313 KDSTATSYYSIKVT
+313 KQTTSTSYYSIKVT

>member
-1 MNVSVKLSKSIYA
+1 MRFEILQLSLFYILNFEMRY
-14 MKSLKK
+14 LKTF
-20 SLAIVLVV
+20 LAIVSTV
-28 ILASCAKQLP
+28 IIASCAKQLP
-38 KPSKEVKSVLV
+38 KPSKEIKSILV
-49 LPVEV
+49 IPAEV
-54 VNKTKM
+54 INKTQT

-65 YVFNFQSKPN
+65 YIFNFQSKPD
-75 SGSWYGN
+75 SDSWYGN

-93 RGNLQKNGNSLT
+93 RSNLQKDGNSLT

-129 VNPNTKR
+129 VNPNTER
-136 MQHRPFILEE
+136 MRHRPFVLEE
-146 GKIFIY
+146 GKVLIY
-152 PYQFHYSQE
+152 PYELRYSQE
-161 LIGASKYFRSSR
+161 FKGTTQMFNYSR
-173 KFEPLMDQGLKNVK
+173 KFEPLTDQGLKNVK

-202 DKIADGALTEQVTST
+202 DKIAEGALTEQVTST
-217 ESSRIPG
+217 
-224 KSATEQDK
+224 
-232 IADGALT
+232 
-239 EQITSIESN
+239 ESN

-272 DLTYLSASGEGEADL
+272 DRTWLSASREGEADL

-356 LVTVEIDHPSLSP
+356 LVTVEIDHPELSP
-369 NTSSS
+369 NASSS
-374 LGFMLEPSLFSGMEI
+374 LGFMLEPSIFTGMEI
-389 QDEVLL
+389 QDEMLF
-395 GLGMSLPLDSFKGNA
+395 GLGMSYPLDYLKGNA

-433 IFRFSI
+433 MFRFSI

>member
-1 MNVSVKLSKSIYA
+1 MRY
-14 MKSLKK
+14 LKTF
-20 SLAIVLVV
+20 LAIVSTV
-28 ILASCAKQLP
+28 IIASCAKQLP
-38 KPSKEVKSVLV
+38 KPSKEIKSILV
-49 LPVEV
+49 IPAEV
-54 VNKTKM
+54 INKTQK

-65 YVFNFQSKPN
+65 YIFNYQSKTD
-75 SGSWYGN
+75 SDSWYGN

-93 RGNLQKNGNSLT
+93 RSNLQKDGNSLT

-129 VNPNTKR
+129 VNPNTER
-136 MQHRPFILEE
+136 MRHRPFVLEE
-146 GKIFIY
+146 GKVLIY
-152 PYQFHYSQE
+152 PYELRYSQE
-161 LIGASKYFRSSR
+161 FKGTTQMFNYSR
-173 KFEPLMDQGLKNVK
+173 KFEPLTDQGLKNVK

-202 DKIADGALTEQVTST
+202 DKIAEGALTEQVTST
-217 ESSRIPG
+217 
-224 KSATEQDK
+224 
-232 IADGALT
+232 
-239 EQITSIESN
+239 ESN

-272 DLTYLSASGEGEADL
+272 DLTWLSASGEGEADL

-356 LVTVEIDHPSLSP
+356 LVTVEIDHPELSP
-369 NTSSS
+369 NASSS
-374 LGFMLEPSLFSGMEI
+374 LGFMLEPSIFTGMEI
-389 QDEVLL
+389 QDEMLF
-395 GLGMSLPLDSFKGNA
+395 GLGMSYPLDYLKGNA

>member
-49 LPVEV
+49 IPAEV
-54 VNKTKM
+54 VNKTQM
-60 ERKFD
+60 ERKYD
-65 YVFNFQSKPN
+65 YVFNFQSKSN
-75 SGSWYGN
+75 SGSWKGN

-87 DQLFSV
+87 DQLFRV
-93 RGNLQKNGNSLT
+93 RGNLQRNGNSLT
-105 IVSGLS
+105 IVSEI
-111 PGEHRL
+111 PAGEHRL
-117 FSMTENPINVRN
+117 FSITENPINVRGGKYI
-129 VNPNTKR
+129 TR
-136 MQHRPFILEE
+136 RIRDRPFILEE

-161 LIGASKYFRSSR
+161 LIGASNWFRSSK
-173 KFEPLMDQGLKNVK
+173 KFVPLNYEGLKTISD
-187 EELKQ
+187 ELKL

-202 DKIADGALTEQVTST
+202 DKIADDALTEQVTST

-239 EQITSIESN
+239 EQVTSTESN

-272 DLTYLSASGEGEADL
+272 NVTWLSNLGSDEVDL
-287 EGNDIRFVYIAAHGI
+287 EGSDIRFVYIADHGI

-313 KDSTATSYYSIKVT
+313 KQTTSTSYYSIKVT

-356 LVTVEIDHPSLSP
+356 LVTVEIDHPQLSP
-369 NTSSS
+369 NASSS

-395 GLGMSLPLDSFKGNA
+395 GLGMSLPLDSFKGNV